1 MSWSCNKPMCKSLKK
16 MVKISGW
23 KSPLQSFQF
32 KYPLF
37 RRVLWEFAILMII
50 SIILQYNS
58 HSLILLDGHPSFVAF
73 RVKIKT
79 FNCFTVNCYFSIKC
93 IKTRKQ
99 LWINLSLFYYLYL
112 NSSIRDWDIQDAIHL
127 LSIVI
132 TSSLSKL
139 YWQSFFNTKLQRK
152 TFLTL
157 HTYVTEF
164 IVNANNVLQ

>member
-1 MSWSCNKPMCKSLKK
+1 

-37 RRVLWEFAILMII
+37 RRVLWEFTILMII

-58 HSLILLDGHPSFVAF
+58 HSLILLDGHPPFVAF

-164 IVNANNVLQ
+164 IVSANNVLQ